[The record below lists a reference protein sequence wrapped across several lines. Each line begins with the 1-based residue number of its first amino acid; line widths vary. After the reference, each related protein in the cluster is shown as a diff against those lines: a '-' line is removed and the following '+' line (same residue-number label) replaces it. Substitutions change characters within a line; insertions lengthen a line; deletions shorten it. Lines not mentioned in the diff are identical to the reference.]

1 MPKKTKNLMQ
11 KKKQV
16 YLPIQKKK
24 WDETPIWTLLLPG
37 NFWEFT
43 KKRIEWEIC
52 QNGKIILIYNIP
64 TILEKK
70 NDTLKLKLL

>member
-16 YLPIQKKK
+16 YLPIQKKVG
-24 WDETPIWTLLLPG
+24 ETPIWTLLLPG

>member
-1 MPKKTKNLMQ
+1 MG
-11 KKKQV
+11 
-16 YLPIQKKK
+16 
-24 WDETPIWTLLLPG
+24 ETPIWTLLLPG